1 MSVFTNLASLGE
13 QWAISATRNYVD
25 TKIKTHH
32 LLQPFVNDKAMI
44 IINVIDDRIRIT
56 HLDLNIQVT
65 SIC

>member
-44 IINVIDDRIRIT
+44 IMNVIDDRIT

-65 SIC
+65 SVC

>member
-1 MSVFTNLASLGE
+1 MSVFTNLASLAE

-44 IINVIDDRIRIT
+44 IMNVIDDRIT

-65 SIC
+65 SVC

>member
-25 TKIKTHH
+25 IKIKTHH

-44 IINVIDDRIRIT
+44 IMNVIDDRIT

-65 SIC
+65 SVC